1 MKLIMENWRKYN
13 DNPFGLLCEQYDK
26 KIITEEQLF
35 ERWEKDT
42 LKEIQELS
50 EVNWEKEAAK
60 LDAPEGAKK
69 RGIMGSINDWILMKL
84 VQLESLFKR
93 GKKLAIK
100 AISTVIRGIRRF
112 CSDRAA
118 ICKLAVGTLVV
129 VGTFLIIAMI
139 NEVHAKIAHPTKPGV
154 VLSQDIVDVMKG
166 DIAVLYDSLMDA
178 KEAMDDT
185 TLGMTTT
192 DLAEAMQK
200 INEMQETV
208 GTESF
213 ANSSDGATKNVKK
226 VWDHLIETLGEVEKS
241 AKGEVGELKKY
252 RAIELLNKLGDGAEA
267 TADRSAIGV
276 ESSVRLKGTGK
287 IKRVLPDPRLDP
299 FRAVVDKPEGGG
311 GIKFGKGNIEYGKL
325 RKQSTRY

>member
-60 LDAPEGAKK
+60 LDAPEGETTKK
-69 RGIMGSINDWILMKL
+69 RGIIGRINDWILMKL

-93 GKKLAIK
+93 GLKLAIK
-100 AISTVIRGIRRF
+100 AIATVIRGIKRF
-112 CSDRAA
+112 CSDRS
-118 ICKLAVGTLVV
+118 ICKLAVATLVV

-139 NEVHAKIAHPTKPGV
+139 NEAHAKIAHPTKPDL

-185 TLGMTTT
+185 TLGMTTA
-192 DLAEAMQK
+192 DLAETMQK

-213 ANSSDGATKNVKK
+213 AKPSDEATGNVKK
-226 VWDHLIETLGEVEKS
+226 IWEHLIDNLEGVEKS
-241 AKGEVGELKKY
+241 AKGEAGELKKY
-252 RAIELLNKLGDGAEA
+252 KAIELLKKLGEGAEA
-267 TADRSAIGV
+267 TADRSALGV
-276 ESSVRLKGTGK
+276 ESSVKLKGVGK
-287 IKRVLPDPRLDP
+287 VKDVLPDPGLDP

-311 GIKFGKGNIEYGKL
+311 GIKFGKGDIEYGKL
-325 RKQSTRY
+325 RTQRN